1 MKLRNSYNDDIRV
14 IVKIILCA
22 WLACGA
28 FFGLLLIGVEAAID
42 NNTTSYQSYCEF
54 AETANSVLDVDGR
67 KFLAENVPEYAE
79 HLNEDGV
86 FEEIDAPVI
95 TSMRQ
100 FFMQYGLFL
109 LIASL
114 CAGSV
119 ISSIAYVI
127 GCDKSYHLADL
138 PLSKFSGWFVLIAC
152 WMIWP
157 VFVISRISFC
167 KFREREYMIK
177 LPEIEPLFHGEE
189 FVEFCKKHSDYTG
202 AINQAEEELNEL
214 ELNLKS
220 TCRDPDVAT
229 SDLLLLQNE
238 ISQKRAHLNAL
249 CDKEKKAN
257 EGLSND
263 EQLLHDFKEI
273 MNMRGVKRIFVDH
286 DGSLIVTVRVLYEY
300 QNALYYIGDFD
311 ITIFSDPTFSFQAL
325 RTGSG
330 RENYLYGKQFCF
342 GDARKDI
349 EAYLDEN
356 RIVEAVEL
364 IIESLNHINAEDTN
378 EIAVSYKM
386 IKN

>member
-1 MKLRNSYNDDIRV
+1 MKLRNSHDDDIRV

-28 FFGLLLIGVEAAID
+28 IFGLLLIGVEATID

-86 FEEIDAPVI
+86 FEEIEAPVI

-109 LIASL
+109 LITSV
-114 CAGSV
+114 CVGSA

-127 GCDKSYHLADL
+127 GYDKNYHFADL

-157 VFVISRISFC
+157 VFVISRIRFC

-177 LPEIEPLFHGEE
+177 LPEIEPLFHSEE

-202 AINQAEEELNEL
+202 AISQAEEELNEL
-214 ELNLKS
+214 ELDLETASK
-220 TCRDPDVAT
+220 DPNITTHTLIVV
-229 SDLLLLQNE
+229 QNN
-238 ISQKRAHLNAL
+238 ISQKSAHLNAL
-249 CDKEKKAN
+249 RDKEKKVN

-263 EQLLHDFKEI
+263 EQLLHDFEEI

-286 DGSLIVTVRVLYEY
+286 DGSLIVTVRVSYEY

-325 RTGSG
+325 RTGFG
-330 RENYLYGKQFCF
+330 REDYLYGKQFCF

-378 EIAVSYKM
+378 EIAASYKM

>member
-28 FFGLLLIGVEAAID
+28 FLCFMLIGVQADIN

-86 FEEIDAPVI
+86 FEEIEAPVI

-214 ELNLKS
+214 ELSLKS
-220 TCRDPDVAT
+220 ACRDPDVAT

-249 CDKEKKAN
+249 RDKEKKAN
-257 EGLSND
+257 GGLSND
-263 EQLLHDFKEI
+263 EQLLHDFEEI

-286 DGSLIVTVRVLYEY
+286 DGSLIVTVRVSYEY

-311 ITIFSDPTFSFQAL
+311 ITIFSDPAFSFQAL